1 MFNLFKNKKA
11 EKSLDEWKQ
20 EWLPKEEPEMRYY
33 SIGPTSYGRVMIK
46 VSYGNMSLNEE
57 GIDKLI
63 KALEVSKMWLDE
75 SGKQPEDGCQ
85 EAEES
90 V

>member
-33 SIGPTSYGRVMIK
+33 SIGPTNYGRVMIK